1 MRARRASFAG
11 VYFEV
16 CILFWDV
23 MPALI
28 VGILVLVAQELL
40 DKGLYRPVIPE
51 VLKIRMALSLSF
63 S

>member
-1 MRARRASFAG
+1 
-11 VYFEV
+11 
-16 CILFWDV
+16 